1 MTNPTMLKNQSH
13 SDHINPSGPIRP
25 ISNPDT
31 MNATYFYAPRGR
43 GFRIYRRE
51 SRFSAIPMPDE
62 PLYLNREDAQ
72 RRVYQLNGWN
82 LDKRKMEKSITHDS
96 QSSHEAH

>member
-1 MTNPTMLKNQSH
+1 MLKSQTPTSSTRPVSH
-13 SDHINPSGPIRP
+13 TEGSP
-25 ISNPDT
+25 
-31 MNATYFYAPRGR
+31 YFYAPRGR

-51 SRFSAIPMPDE
+51 SQSSAIPMPDE
-62 PLYLNREDAQ
+62 PVYLNREQAR

-82 LDKRKMEKSITHDS
+82 FDKRKMEKSITHDS